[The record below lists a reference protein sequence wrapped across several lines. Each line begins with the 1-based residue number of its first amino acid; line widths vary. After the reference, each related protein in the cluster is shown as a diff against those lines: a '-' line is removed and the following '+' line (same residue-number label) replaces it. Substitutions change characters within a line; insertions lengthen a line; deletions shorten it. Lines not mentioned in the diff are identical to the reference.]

1 MGYIPTV
8 NKDEKRVFFLTTFS
22 TALPSASSVK
32 YEENKT
38 IRNIISTLH
47 CCNLIIYYNIHFQ
60 SDIPILLIT

>member
-8 NKDEKRVFFLTTFS
+8 NKDEKRVFFVTTFS

-32 YEENKT
+32 YENKT

-47 CCNLIIYYNIHFQ
+47 CCNLIIYYGIRMYLNKNV
-60 SDIPILLIT
+60 

>member
-22 TALPSASSVK
+22 RALPSASSVK
-32 YEENKT
+32 YENKT

-47 CCNLIIYYNIHFQ
+47 CCNLIIHYNFKIRMY
-60 SDIPILLIT
+60 LNNKNV